1 MAQSLTTIGNL
12 VLKSVHGRLLGL
24 TYDNYLAGP
33 KESLKV
39 VEEIQSTVPNTAV
52 LPYGITR
59 VMTSGSSQG
68 PTQHTLP
75 GSPYPGIRK
84 TIAMNTTSTGSQQF
98 LAGSGVSILAASDAT
113 TKAVI
118 NFVGAGGSVSLE
130 ALTTAIWAVVGQ
142 TSTGGVTY
150 TTST

>member
-1 MAQSLTTIGNL
+1 MGQSLTQIGNL
-12 VLKSVHGRLLGL
+12 VLKSIRGRELGL

-33 KESLKV
+33 KASLEV
-39 VEEIQSTVPNTAV
+39 VQDIQSTVPNTAV

-59 VMTSGSSQG
+59 ILTSGSSQG
-68 PTQHTLP
+68 PVQHTLP
-75 GSPYPGIRK
+75 GSPYPGVRK
-84 TIAMNTTSTGSQQF
+84 TLQMNTTSTGSQQF

-118 NFVGAGGSVSLE
+118 NFVGQGGSVTLA
-130 ALTTAIWAVVGQ
+130 ALTTAIWAVVEQ
-142 TSTGGVTY
+142 CSTGAVTY